1 MQDYEDT
8 SMQSDVELFEKKLR
22 YKKMD
27 AAKDELELSKLKL
40 TQKIAKIN
48 DEIALSEQALVDLKQ
63 EIDALEQGE

>member
-1 MQDYEDT
+1 
-8 SMQSDVELFEKKLR
+8 MQSDVELFEKKLR

>member
-27 AAKDELELSKLKL
+27 AAKDELQLSKLKL
-40 TQKIAKIN
+40 TQKIAKI
-48 DEIALSEQALVDLKQ
+48 DSEIALSEQALADLAT
-63 EIDALEQGE
+63 EIQILEQGE